1 MAQKKKDMKKP
12 LIILGIVAVVA
23 LLAFLIFDE
32 VKSGNYL
39 KELNQVLENT
49 KEIESG
55 SAIGYTYSYAEGE
68 RDTASKA
75 TRKAN
80 FLRSEDGITF
90 QESTGNEEGT
100 ALVSNVYLKPGEYYY
115 LGDTRPYS
123 MASFSRTLSSEQ
135 FKRIKPTE
143 VDGKKA
149 FEVVLTRQW
158 LMASYQGNGGD
169 PLSGNV
175 VFIMGKDGDT
185 PIVERVIQ
193 TLNIRVTDEEGNK
206 SVQVVEEDSTITV
219 GKSVEG
225 GDVKAALDTFYE
237 ENIKDNYVEA
247 TELEQT
253 ENPEEE
259 PTVGESGE
267 QTVGSSEQKETE
279 QE

>member
-1 MAQKKKDMKKP
+1 M
-12 LIILGIVAVVA
+12 
-23 LLAFLIFDE
+23 
-32 VKSGNYL
+32 
-39 KELNQVLENT
+39 
-49 KEIESG
+49 
-55 SAIGYTYSYAEGE
+55 
-68 RDTASKA
+68 
-75 TRKAN
+75 
-80 FLRSEDGITF
+80 
-90 QESTGNEEGT
+90 
-100 ALVSNVYLKPGEYYY
+100 
-115 LGDTRPYS
+115 
-123 MASFSRTLSSEQ
+123 
-135 FKRIKPTE
+135 
-143 VDGKKA
+143 
-149 FEVVLTRQW
+149 
-158 LMASYQGNGGD
+158 
-169 PLSGNV
+169 
-175 VFIMGKDGDT
+175 FIMGKDGDT